1 MGGTEAVAAAQRG
14 VSFSEWHMDIE
25 GCLSLRRAC
34 GPSVCQ
40 WSRCSPLPLPLS
52 LPLPPPRPLPL
63 PLEQWLAL
71 HSMIGRRDPLSQ
83 RVRLVC
89 SAVRRGGSLLLSL
102 ALLLPALLPRCP
114 PWSASQAQHAN
125 FNFFCAESRARHRWF
140 PANFPIAAVTA
151 CLRVGEKQQK

>member
-1 MGGTEAVAAAQRG
+1 M

-102 ALLLPALLPRCP
+102 VLLILLFCLGVPHGLPRRRSMRTSIFSVP
-114 PWSASQAQHAN
+114 R
-125 FNFFCAESRARHRWF
+125 AEHDTGGFRRIS
-140 PANFPIAAVTA
+140 P
-151 CLRVGEKQQK
+151 LRP